1 LKTLLKLGKQ
11 PVARLITNWLRP
23 VSPPKH
29 KRFAIFKPDG
39 IGDLVLSSRA
49 IEEII
54 TEHGPENVTMIVSRQ
69 VADLARFLF
78 PSVEI
83 LGITPG
89 HEAWP
94 DRLRNLGAL
103 RAVLRAASYD
113 EVLCLRHYRGLYESI
128 ILEAISTRCVILLDN
143 QSQIVA
149 TRTTKLNSG
158 RYHLVKTPAVAAS
171 ANALPRELHF
181 HAAVLSASLGRT
193 VHADQLKPNW
203 DRWAAKSKS
212 TQPFV
217 LIAPIAGR
225 KIRKLPPEL
234 VEAAAC
240 AAVDHGLIHVVLT
253 GSKAQASELGRYA
266 GALKARLPTSRV
278 EVIHP
283 TSLPAL
289 LTLVAKSSIV
299 AATESSIAHMA
310 VALDQHALLLI
321 GGGHFGWFAPW
332 SRSPKQIWLTN
343 KMPCFGCN
351 WHCLFSEPYCIT
363 KIMSTKVTDAMSSLS
378 FAERP
383 NCASS
388 AH

>member
-39 IGDLVLSSRA
+39 IGDFVLTSRA

-54 TEHGPENVTMIVSRQ
+54 TEHGPENVTMIVSPQ

-83 LGITPG
+83 VGITPG
-89 HEAWP
+89 HEPWQC
-94 DRLRNLGAL
+94 RLRNLGAL
-103 RAVLRAASYD
+103 RAALLCESYD

-128 ILEAISTRCVILLDN
+128 ILEAINTRRVVLLDN
-143 QSQIVA
+143 QSQAGAARTAKLHPEKYCLVQPPVA
-149 TRTTKLNSG
+149 E
-158 RYHLVKTPAVAAS
+158 AS
-171 ANALPRELHF
+171 ANTLPKELHF
-181 HAAVLSASLGRT
+181 HAAVLSASLGRP
-193 VHADQLKPNW
+193 VDADQLKPNW
-203 DRWAAKSKS
+203 DRWTSKSKS

-225 KIRKLPPEL
+225 KIRDLPPRL

-240 AAVDHGLIHVVLT
+240 AAVNHGLIDIVLT
-253 GSKAQASELGRYA
+253 GSKDQASELGRYA
-266 GALKARLPTSRV
+266 ERLQSRFPTSRV

-283 TSLPAL
+283 PNLPAL
-289 LTLVAKSSIV
+289 LTLVAESSIV

-332 SRSPKQIWLTN
+332 SRSSKQTWLTN
-343 KMPCFGCN
+343 EMPCFGCN

-363 KIMSTKVTDAMSSLS
+363 KITSTKVTDAMLALS
-378 FAERP
+378 VAARP
-383 NCASS
+383 SRAS
-388 AH
+388 